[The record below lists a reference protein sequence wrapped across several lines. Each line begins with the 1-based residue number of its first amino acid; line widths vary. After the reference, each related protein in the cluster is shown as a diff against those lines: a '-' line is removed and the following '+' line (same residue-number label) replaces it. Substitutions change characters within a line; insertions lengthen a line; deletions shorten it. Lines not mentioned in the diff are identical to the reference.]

1 MENHGVDSFSVVIIS
16 KENTMLNKE
25 EIREIESELMSLYK
39 EKGYKIYNILR
50 NTNLKMNK
58 SFKQLTLRE
67 KMKVLN
73 SNND

>member
-1 MENHGVDSFSVVIIS
+1 MVIIS
-16 KENTMLNKE
+16 QENTMLNKE

-50 NTNLKMNK
+50 NTNLKMSK